1 MKFKY
6 AKTVSIALFV
16 VVAFFIPL
24 GLYANWFKATIGD
37 QERFVETF
45 SPLAANP
52 QIKDSVREATY
63 VFIDS
68 VDIQGA
74 LEETLPEALMPVSKL
89 LAAGAKITLINL
101 TDRLIDSEE
110 FANAWQAVAAE
121 TQNQLL
127 MVLTGDTTGFL
138 KAEEDGLYITL
149 DPIKKRLIE
158 RVSETP
164 ALGFVAF
171 KLQDIELPK
180 IEVLNSQQLRFV
192 QLVWAINTHLSI
204 YIWPILILMLIGAVY
219 LYGNY
224 FKAAIIAGFT
234 IIAGSLLSLLS
245 IELIKLRLQSGV
257 SDGFYGRVIGEVF
270 TQMTIFL
277 RNSSITVFIV
287 GLTVVIASL
296 LGQFIYKRKL
306 SKDEKVH

>member
-6 AKTVSIALFV
+6 AKTVSIVLFTLVAL
-16 VVAFFIPL
+16 FIPL

-37 QERFVETF
+37 QQRFVEAF

-52 QIKDSVREATY
+52 QIQDSVRDATY
-63 VFIDS
+63 LYIDS
-68 VDIQGA
+68 IDIQGA
-74 LEETLPEALMPVSKL
+74 LEENLPEALMPVSKL

-101 TDRLIDSEE
+101 TDRLIYSEE
-110 FANAWQAVAAE
+110 FANAWQAITAE

-180 IEVLNSQQLRFV
+180 IEVLNSEQLKFL

-204 YIWPILILMLIGAVY
+204 YIWPILILILIAAVY

-224 FKAAIIAGFT
+224 PKAATLAGLT
-234 IIAGSLLSLLS
+234 IVAGSLLSIVS
-245 IELIKLRLQSGV
+245 IELIKLRLQAGV
-257 SDGFYGRVIGEVF
+257 SDGFYGRVIGEIF

-277 RNSSITVFIV
+277 RNSSLIVFAV
-287 GLTVVIASL
+287 GLTVVVASL
-296 LGQFIYKRKL
+296 LGQFIYNKKLRKN
-306 SKDEKVH
+306 EKVH